1 MKKGQTKIL
10 KPVLTPVTSQEKV
23 TYASSKKSVAVV
35 TSSRK
40 ITAKGKG
47 TAVITVK
54 SGKKM
59 VKCKVT
65 VK

>member
-23 TYASSKKSVAVV
+23 TYAFSKKSVAVV

-40 ITAKGKG
+40 ITAKG